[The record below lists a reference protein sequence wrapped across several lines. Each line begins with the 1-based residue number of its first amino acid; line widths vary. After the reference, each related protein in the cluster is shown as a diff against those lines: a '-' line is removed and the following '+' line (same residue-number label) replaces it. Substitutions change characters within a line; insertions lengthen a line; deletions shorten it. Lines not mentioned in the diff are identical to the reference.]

1 MSNSLWLKLTPE
13 PTVKAWLNL
22 SFGWESLLD
31 LREQPRWNLVW
42 LPWLPYHGC
51 HTNHGIMAYQRWLAH
66 HGTLWQPVG
75 GAQSEWQGKVAVE
88 LPVFDI
94 DESNSRLGVGTV
106 HRCDAP
112 QVVKHCLGQN
122 SSLVIIHNIAFIEL
136 KHNAHFPSTESTL
149 GVHWIPLE
157 EKAAEVK
164 FHYYVWNSI

>member
-1 MSNSLWLKLTPE
+1 MAGSLWL
-13 PTVKAWLNL
+13 
-22 SFGWESLLD
+22 
-31 LREQPRWNLVW
+31 
-42 LPWLPYHGC
+42 
-51 HTNHGIMAYQRWLAH
+51 AY
-66 HGTLWQPVG
+66 HGTLCQPVG

-122 SSLVIIHNIAFIEL
+122 SSLVIIHNNAFIEL

-164 FHYYVWNSI
+164 FHYYICN